1 MTERLFILDTLGYV
15 YRAYHAL
22 PYLSTSKGL
31 PSDVMLGTSTMVWE
45 APAGGDAG
53 VLRGRMGSAGADLQR
68 GEVRRAQGDAP
79 VHPGRPPR
87 PDSVRAA
94 ALRGALT
101 YPLMLRRCSAA
112 NQKLSGAGE

>member
-1 MTERLFILDTLGYV
+1 MTERLFVLDAPGYV

-22 PYLSTSKGL
+22 HHLSISKGL
-31 PSDVMLGTSTMVWE
+31 PSHVMLGTSTMVWKL
-45 APAGGDAG
+45 
-53 VLRGRMGSAGADLQR
+53 LREETPEYFGAAGADLPR
-68 GEVRRAQGDAP
+68 GEVRRVQGDAP
-79 VHPGRPPR
+79 VHPGRPAR

-101 YPLMLRRCSAA
+101 YPPTLRRCSAA